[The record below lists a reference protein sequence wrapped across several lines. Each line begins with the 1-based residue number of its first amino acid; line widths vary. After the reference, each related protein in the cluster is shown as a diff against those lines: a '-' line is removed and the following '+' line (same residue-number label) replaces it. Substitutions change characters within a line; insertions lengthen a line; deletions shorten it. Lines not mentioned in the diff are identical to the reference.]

1 MAVQIHQEPAMSNS
15 LPPAARLAPMVLA
28 LALAATTAGCATG
41 TDAVPATPA
50 DPATAPAA
58 PPRAAAAPA
67 LIGTT
72 WAWQRT
78 IMSDDKRF
86 EPRAPARYTVTFGA
100 DGRMAVQADCNRGAG
115 GYELDE
121 PQRRIRTGPMALT
134 RAMCPEGSLDTAFA
148 QQLSR
153 IQGWLFQGPDLVLTL
168 DYDSGSMFFRGVTK

>member
-1 MAVQIHQEPAMSNS
+1 MSGP
-15 LPPAARLAPMVLA
+15 LPPATRLAPMVVA
-28 LALAATTAGCATG
+28 LAFAATTAGCATG
-41 TDAVPATPA
+41 TDAVSVKPA

-58 PPRAAAAPA
+58 SPRPAAAPA

-72 WAWQRT
+72 WAWQKT

-86 EPRAPARYTVTFGA
+86 EPGAPARYTVTFGA

-121 PQRRIRTGPMALT
+121 AQRRIRTGPMALT
-134 RAMCPEGSLDTAFA
+134 RAMCPEGSLDTVFA

-153 IQGWLFQGPDLVLTL
+153 IQGWLFEGPGLVLTL
-168 DYDSGSMFFRGVTK
+168 DYDSGSMFFRAVAK